1 METGLN
7 AVMEALHLK
16 HVEAVEYSPLALAY
30 IGDAVYELAIRT
42 LVMNRCNMQVN
53 KMHKKTANL
62 VKADAQARF
71 YLLLEEELTDAE
83 KAAYRRG
90 RNAKSFTMP
99 KHATMKDYR
108 MATGFEAL
116 MGYLY
121 LTEQFDRMAELLGKG
136 LEQMGRG
143 NIHRFACATGSRE
156 REITVRVRKYRRKR
170 YKYRYKS

>member
-7 AVMEALHLK
+7 AFKEALHLK
-16 HVEAVEYSPLALAY
+16 HVEAGEYSPLALAY

-42 LVMNRCNMQVN
+42 LVMNRGNMQVN

-83 KAAYRRG
+83 KTAYRRG

-121 LTEQFDRMAELLGKG
+121 LSGRTERMVDLVALAMTKTGKADSG
-136 LEQMGRG
+136 DTEKQKEE
-143 NIHRFACATGSRE
+143 NSD
-156 REITVRVRKYRRKR
+156 EI
-170 YKYRYKS
+170 

>member
-7 AVMEALHLK
+7 AFKEALHLK
-16 HVEAVEYSPLALAY
+16 HVEAGEYSPLALAY

-42 LVMNRCNMQVN
+42 LVMNRGNMQVN

-62 VKADAQARF
+62 VKADAQAHF

-121 LTEQFDRMAELLGKG
+121 LSGKTERMVDLVALVMKKTGKAAP
-136 LEQMGRG
+136 ED
-143 NIHRFACATGSRE
+143 TEKTEEEKSD
-156 REITVRVRKYRRKR
+156 EI
-170 YKYRYKS
+170 

>member
-1 METGLN
+1 MEAGVN
-7 AVMEALHLK
+7 AFKEALHLK
-16 HVEAVEYSPLALAY
+16 HVEAGEYSPLALAY

-42 LVMNRCNMQVN
+42 LVMNRGNMRVN

-121 LTEQFDRMAELLGKG
+121 LSGRTGRMVDLVALAMTKTGKADSG
-136 LEQMGRG
+136 DMEKQKEE
-143 NIHRFACATGSRE
+143 NSD
-156 REITVRVRKYRRKR
+156 EI
-170 YKYRYKS
+170 

>member
-7 AVMEALHLK
+7 AFKNALHLK
-16 HVEAVEYSPLALAY
+16 SFEVGEYSPLALAY

-42 LVMNRCNMQVN
+42 LVMNRGNMQVN
-53 KMHKKTANL
+53 KMHKQTSNL
-62 VKADAQARF
+62 VKAESQAHF
-71 YLLLEEELTDAE
+71 YMLLEDELTDEE
-83 KAAYRRG
+83 KSAYRRG

-121 LTEQFDRMAELLGKG
+121 LTEQFDRMAFLLGKG
-136 LEQMGRG
+136 LEQM
-143 NIHRFACATGSRE
+143 NELSE
-156 REITVRVRKYRRKR
+156 QND
-170 YKYRYKS
+170 

>member
-7 AVMEALHLK
+7 AFKEALHLK
-16 HVEAVEYSPLALAY
+16 HVEAGEYSPLALAY

-42 LVMNRCNMQVN
+42 LVMTRGNMQVN

-121 LTEQFDRMAELLGKG
+121 LSGKTERMVDLVALAMKKTGKAAP
-136 LEQMGRG
+136 ED
-143 NIHRFACATGSRE
+143 TEKTEEEKSE
-156 REITVRVRKYRRKR
+156 EI
-170 YKYRYKS
+170 

>member
-7 AVMEALHLK
+7 AFKEALHLK
-16 HVEAVEYSPLALAY
+16 HVEAGEYSPLALAY

-42 LVMNRCNMQVN
+42 LVMNRGNMQVN

-62 VKADAQARF
+62 VKADAQAHF

-121 LTEQFDRMAELLGKG
+121 LSGKTERMVDLVALAMKKTGKAAP
-136 LEQMGRG
+136 ED
-143 NIHRFACATGSRE
+143 TEKTEEEKSD
-156 REITVRVRKYRRKR
+156 EI
-170 YKYRYKS
+170 